1 MSFNSFGKVFKI
13 TTFGESHGNAVGVI
27 IDGCPSG
34 INITA
39 EEIQLFVDQRKG
51 GQNNYTTKRAE
62 EDKIEIL
69 SGIYQNKTLG
79 TPIAIMVRNKDVKS
93 EDYDN
98 ILTSYRPS
106 HADFSWHKKF
116 THIDPRGGGRSSAR
130 ETVARVIAG
139 AIALKILTL
148 HNIKIIPFIKQVGN
162 ITINSNNFNY
172 NNIDKNI
179 FKSPDQSILDLWQNI
194 LDEAIKNG
202 DSIGGVIEIHIK
214 NTPIG
219 LGEPVFEKLNAN
231 LAKALFTIPAVKG
244 VEFGEGFDL
253 AKQTGSKVNDEL
265 ENINNSVKFKTNNNG
280 GILGGI
286 STGEDIIIK
295 VAIKPASSIT
305 KTQNTVDHN
314 GNNISINIKG
324 RHDAFIALRAL
335 SVCKAM
341 CALVLVDNLLISKVR
356 NLNIDL

>member
-1 MSFNSFGKVFKI
+1 VSFNSFGKIFKI
-13 TTFGESHGNAVGVI
+13 TTFGESHGNSVGVI

-34 INITA
+34 IHITD

-51 GQNNYTTKRAE
+51 GKNNYTTKRAE
-62 EDKIEIL
+62 DDKIEIL

-79 TPIAIMVRNKDVKS
+79 TPIAIIVKNKDIKS
-93 EDYDN
+93 EDYEN

-116 THIDPRGGGRSSAR
+116 THVDPRGGGRSSAR
-130 ETVARVIAG
+130 ETIARVIGG
-139 AIALKILTL
+139 AIALKILDIY
-148 HNIKIIPFIKQVGN
+148 NIKIIPFIKQIGN
-162 ITINSNNFNY
+162 ISINAENINYDNINN
-172 NNIDKNI
+172 NI
-179 FKSPDQSILDLWQNI
+179 FKSPDESVVSLWQNI
-194 LDEAIKNG
+194 LDQAVSQG

-244 VEFGEGFDL
+244 VEFGEGFNL
-253 AKQTGSKVNDEL
+253 VKKQGSNANDEL
-265 ENINNSVKFKTNNNG
+265 ESINNTIKFKTNNNG

-286 STGEDIIIK
+286 STGEDIVIK
-295 VAIKPASSIT
+295 VGIKPASSIAT
-305 KTQNTVDHN
+305 KQNTVDHN

-341 CALVLVDNLLISKVR
+341 CALVIADNLLINKIR